1 LAGGFPVLTRLVDSY
16 LELRRSTG
24 FRMKVQEY
32 LLHNFASFAAE
43 RGETY
48 IRTRTAVEWAAQA
61 PSEGQRANRLGML
74 RVFARFAR
82 AEDAGHEVP
91 AERVFSARRVRYR
104 PFLLSPDQLHELL
117 TCASKLPPA
126 GSIRPWT
133 FTTLFSLL
141 AVTGLRISEALNLRL
156 HDITEDGL
164 VIRETK
170 FQKSRLVPLHS
181 TTMVGL
187 KRYLDRRGA
196 AKDDHL
202 FVSLR
207 GHGMRPSGVVTVFLR
222 IVRAMGI
229 HPGPGKPG
237 PRIHDLRHGFA
248 VRVLESYSGDRTV
261 VDANMLALM
270 TYMGHGQIDSTYWYL
285 HATPHML
292 AQVAERSEAFGKG
305 SQS

>member
-1 LAGGFPVLTRLVDSY
+1 MLSQLVDAY
-16 LELRRSTG
+16 LKLRRSTG
-24 FRMKVQEY
+24 FRMGVQEY
-32 LLHNFASFAAE
+32 LLHSFASFAAQ
-43 RGETY
+43 RGETH

-61 PSEGQRANRLGML
+61 PSEGQRANRLSML

-82 AEDAGHEVP
+82 AEDIGHEVP
-91 AERVFSARRVRYR
+91 SERVFSAHRVRYR
-104 PFLLSPDQLHELL
+104 PFIFTSDQLHDLL
-117 TCASKLPPA
+117 VRASKLPPA

-141 AVTGLRISEALNLRL
+141 AITGLRISEALNLRL

-170 FQKSRLVPLHS
+170 FQKSRLVPLHP
-181 TTMVGL
+181 TAMVGL
-187 KRYLDRRGA
+187 RRYLNRRGIVP
-196 AKDDHL
+196 DDHV

-207 GHGMRPSGVVTVFLR
+207 SRGIRYSGIVTVFLR
-222 IVRAMGI
+222 LVRAMGI

-248 VRVLESYSGDRTV
+248 VRVLDSCSGDRTV

-270 TYMGHGQIDSTYWYL
+270 TYMGHGQVDSTYWYL

-292 AQVAERSEAFGKG
+292 AQVAEMSEAFGEG
-305 SQS
+305 GQS

>member
-1 LAGGFPVLTRLVDSY
+1 MLSQLVDSY

-24 FRMKVQEY
+24 FRMGVQEY

-43 RGETY
+43 RGETH
-48 IRTRTAVEWAAQA
+48 IRARTAVEWAARA

-82 AEDAGHEVP
+82 AEDAGHDVP
-91 AERVFSARRVRYR
+91 SERVFSARRVRYR
-104 PFLLSPDQLHELL
+104 PFILTPDQLHELL
-117 TCASKLPPA
+117 ARASKLPPA

-156 HDITEDGL
+156 PDITEDGL
-164 VIRETK
+164 LIRETK
-170 FQKSRLVPLHS
+170 FQKSRLVPLHP
-181 TTMVGL
+181 TTTVGL
-187 KRYLDRRGA
+187 KRYLDRRGIA
-196 AKDDHL
+196 EDDQV
-202 FVSLR
+202 FISLR
-207 GHGMRPSGVVTVFLR
+207 GRGIRYSGIVTVFLR
-222 IVRAMGI
+222 LVRAMGI
-229 HPGPGKPG
+229 HPGPGKLG

-248 VRVLESYSGDRTV
+248 VRESCSGDRTV

-292 AQVAERSEAFGKG
+292 AQVAERSEAFGKRG
-305 SQS
+305 QS

>member
-1 LAGGFPVLTRLVDSY
+1 VLTRLVDSY
-16 LELRRSTG
+16 LGLRRSTG

-91 AERVFSARRVRYR
+91 ADRVFSARRVRYR
-104 PFLLSPDQLHELL
+104 PFILSPDQLHELL
-117 TCASKLPPA
+117 TCASKLPPT

-170 FQKSRLVPLHS
+170 FQKSRLVPLHP
-181 TTMVGL
+181 TTTVGL

-248 VRVLESYSGDRTV
+248 VRVLESCSGDRTV

>member
-1 LAGGFPVLTRLVDSY
+1 MLTRLVDSY